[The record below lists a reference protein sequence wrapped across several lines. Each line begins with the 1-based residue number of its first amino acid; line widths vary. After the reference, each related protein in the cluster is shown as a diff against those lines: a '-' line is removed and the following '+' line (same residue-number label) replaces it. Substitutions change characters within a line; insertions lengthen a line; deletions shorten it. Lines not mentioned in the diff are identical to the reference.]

1 MREEQYDKIEAYLEG
16 RLKKAEKEAFEKEI
30 AGDPALKEAVQLEED
45 LQKYLPGGA
54 ELDFRQNLEKVNKN
68 WKSQAKGRT
77 ISMRWISIAAGFLL
91 IFGFLFWKTLFAPG
105 PLNNEEIF
113 AAHFEPYQMVL
124 NTRSGT
130 TLEGDNQLLLNEAL
144 EAYADKNFSKAA
156 TSFENLALADID
168 NELYQLYSSLS
179 HLAAGHADT
188 AIEMLEVLQSNSSP
202 SLREQI
208 QWYLGLAY
216 LKNDQKEDAIR
227 TLRAINQDEYRY
239 QEAQEVLNEIE

>member
-1 MREEQYDKIEAYLEG
+1 MREEQYNKIEAYLDG
-16 RLKKAEKEAFEKEI
+16 TLNAPEKDAFEKEMEK
-30 AGDPALKEAVQLEED
+30 DKALRDAVQLEKD
-45 LQKYLPGGA
+45 LQSFVPDTP
-54 ELDFRQNLEKVNKN
+54 ELKFRKNLEQVNQN
-68 WKSQAKGRT
+68 WKAKPESKT
-77 ISMRWISIAAGFLL
+77 ISIRWLSIAAGFLL

-156 TSFENLALADID
+156 TSFENLALADND